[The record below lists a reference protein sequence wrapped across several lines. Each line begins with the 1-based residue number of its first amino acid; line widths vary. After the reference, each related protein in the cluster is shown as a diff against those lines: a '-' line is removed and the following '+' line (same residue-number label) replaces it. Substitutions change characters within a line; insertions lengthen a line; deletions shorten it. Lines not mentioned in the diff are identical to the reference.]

1 MRILKLV
8 SVLLL
13 SGQLLMSKNS
23 HLTRLIYSGID
34 YKYDKL
40 MYFNEKLI
48 YRTLIK
54 KNEIEPLI
62 SGAIGTFHGK
72 EHLFVRATATPTV
85 TTLAPVPVDG
95 NSFISGGEVIS
106 DGGAAV
112 TGRGVIWD
120 TIPKPTVTLP
130 TKTSDGTGVGKFSSV
145 IKGLIPG
152 RKYYFRAYASNAAGV
167 GYGRDTSFVPIA
179 IAPTVKTVEV
189 SAISKNSAEC
199 GGIVISNGGANIS
212 SRGVVWSTSP
222 QPSIALS
229 TKTNDSIGVGSFKSM
244 LNQLQERTSYYVRAY
259 AANNIGVSYG
269 EEIKF
274 NTLSLPTV
282 LTLEVDSVSFSSAIY
297 SGNITFDGGSEILE
311 RGVILDTLPNPTIQ
325 GVDEGPIALP
335 LSTYSYQTDSS
346 TTRETDVLS
355 YGNLSK
361 ESRFEKISVL
371 FNPTGTP
378 QEITVEIKDGYVYYQ
393 HCIILFTE
401 EEFEHKKLEKGNI
414 ISINNY
420 RWPNGII
427 PFIIDPSIKDSS
439 KIFDAIEQINIHT
452 NLCLKPRGTETNY
465 VKFRG
470 DKPGRCASSVGMIN
484 GEQPIHAGEFCS
496 FGSVIHEILH
506 AAGMWHEQSRP
517 DRDNYIRINYGNIHE
532 NYFNA
537 FEIPNDI
544 DVVGKYD
551 YESIMHYGSHFF
563 SKNSLPTIEVLS
575 PPAPPG
581 TTIGQREG
589 LSSGDIETINTI
601 YTKKDCSSAKYLV
614 NGKGKGFFSGK
625 LTGLKPGTKYYI
637 KAYAKNT
644 AGISYGQD
652 VSFTTSA
659 FLPSIEHNSISRR
672 LYDGFRVWY
681 KNLSDGG
688 LELNNV
694 GVLVD
699 TVPIPLFGL
708 SKVEYGKPSHYE
720 NGRKIWWPG
729 HFFDISGLKSNVKYY
744 YRFFA
749 TNKKGTAYSETN
761 NIILDS
767 PLKGQVSTISIDSI
781 KANTVIC
788 NGKVEFLSND
798 LITDYGF
805 VWDKQKNPTLELS
818 FKKITSRNGESN
830 FFSFFN
836 TIEGLSPNTTYYI
849 KAFIKNAAGIS
860 YGSELTFSTKAAALP
875 PIVKSIE
882 VKNIKSN
889 SFEFIGEVTADNES
903 TVYERGVVWDTT
915 KTPLLNNINRLK
927 TGNGIGVYN
936 VTVSSLNPN
945 KPYFVRAYAINSA
958 GIAYGDVIEL
968 KTLQIQLPSV
978 KTFLIE
984 QTWADSAKVIGSVI
998 DDGGAEV
1005 TYGIEWAIYDFINN
1019 DYKLVGSKIEGK
1031 GIAVF
1036 SSVVRNLKPGT
1047 PYYVRVFGKNNAG
1060 ISYGNYIS
1068 LFTKR
1073 SNPILITEVLR
1084 KDATYME
1091 CRVVIKS
1098 DGGWGSPVY
1107 RGVIIDTIP
1116 NAAPNVLNKYYNGIQ
1131 TDTFYVWA
1139 YNLKPNKKY
1148 YIRGF
1153 LDYFN
1158 VLYFSS
1164 EISDSTLIDWPQV
1177 QTSNMSSITETAAV
1191 IEGNVLS
1198 TGGDS
1203 NITRGVIWSTSHNLD
1218 VSLNTKT
1225 NEKGENG
1232 IYSSLI
1238 NGLNP
1243 GTIYYVRAYASNS
1256 RFTSYGHIEYF
1267 KTLINIPDLITTQI
1281 SNLSSN
1287 SVTSGGTVTSDDG
1300 AQVTE
1305 RGVVWSRSIF
1315 PTVSLTTKTIN
1326 GSGIG
1331 SFSSVVTGLLPNTKY
1346 YLRAYATNINGTNYG
1361 SQIEFTTKSGLPEL
1375 TTKKPTSI
1383 IDSSAICGGDIISA
1397 GNSNIISR
1405 GVVWSLS
1412 PAPTIGLTTKTSD
1425 GSGVGLF
1432 NSNIRGLSA
1441 GRRYYVRA
1449 YATNSLGTNYG
1460 QEEIIVTPIGLPTV
1474 TTTKTES
1481 IRGSTAMSGG
1491 NVTSTGGSLIV
1502 TRGVVWGTSPGP
1514 TISLNT
1520 KTNDGTGLGI
1530 YTSSIR
1536 GLNPGTTYYLRA
1548 YATNSLGTSYGGE
1561 EIIFIPIVP
1570 TGITTTKPTSITST
1584 TAISGGTATS
1594 AGGTS
1599 ILTRGVVWG
1608 TSPGPTIS
1616 LNTKTNDG
1624 SGPGTYTSFI
1634 SGLNPGTTYY
1644 VRAYVTNSFGTSYG
1658 GENSFVT
1665 NNVEISPEVLL
1676 TVPQYISA
1684 ANAISG
1690 GEVLSD
1696 GGSTVTS
1703 RGVVWSTTPNPT
1715 INLITKTVDGSG
1727 LGAFVSNIT
1736 GLSLDVTY
1744 YVRAYATNSVGTKY
1758 SSEFQIKLSLPT
1770 VIPLLEGSTFSG
1782 NQIKQGANVIFSG
1795 GSPVTARGIVWGTN
1809 PQPTIELNTKTME
1822 GNGLGSFIGI
1832 ANFQLNN
1839 CTEYYVRAYATN
1851 IGGTS
1856 YSSPANCYIFDNIS
1870 AVSTSVISAVT
1881 TNSAVCGGDLFLAN
1895 CMTNIVRGVIWST
1908 SPDPTIGL
1916 ATKTENENGSGVY
1929 VSNITG
1935 LAPNTTYYIRAYA
1948 KIKGSSNCGISFVK
1962 YGVVRTFT
1970 TASAF
1975 NCGLSTI
1982 TDIDGNTYNTVQ
1994 IGTQCWTKENLRVTK
2009 YSDGISIPLDNSGG
2023 TAGNGAGQTWG
2034 SRTTGARTIYE
2045 HSASNLTTYGYLYNW
2060 YAAKGIATT
2069 YNTSYKNLCP
2079 AGWHVPSDGEWTAL
2093 TTFLG
2098 GESIAGGKMKSTGT
2112 TLWASPNTGA
2122 TNVSGFTGLPGG
2134 FRNNDGRFLIISDR
2148 ACFWGADDNA
2158 SRRELYSNGGSVNS
2172 STSSKSVGFSVR
2184 CLRDNSSSGLQP
2196 DEKTNLVFLDS
2207 FPTNTFYSKRE
2218 VFEKEMNLEKAF
2230 IVFPNP
2236 SSGRVTIRFN
2246 NIKTNI
2252 PRKMEISDEMG
2263 RRLRE
2268 FNLSDMTNQLDFDLS
2283 SLPGSVYFL
2292 RVFYDNGILVEKL
2305 FKW

>member
-23 HLTRLIYSGID
+23 HITRLIYSGID

-54 KNEIEPLI
+54 NNEVESLI
-62 SGAIGTFHGK
+62 SGAIGTSHGK
-72 EHLFVRATATPTV
+72 EHLFVRAIATPTV

-130 TKTSDGTGVGKFSSV
+130 TKTNDGTGVGKFSSV

-179 IAPTVKTVEV
+179 IAPTVKTAEV

-199 GGIVISNGGANIS
+199 GGIVISNGGANIT

-222 QPSIALS
+222 QPSIVLS
-229 TKTNDSIGVGSFKSM
+229 TKTSDSTGVGSFKSM
-244 LNQLQERTSYYVRAY
+244 INQLQERTSYYVRAY
-259 AANNIGVSYG
+259 AANSIGVSYG

-274 NTLSLPTV
+274 NTISLPTV
-282 LTLEVDSVSFSSAIY
+282 LTMKVDSVSFTSAVY

-361 ESRFEKISVL
+361 ESRFEKIRVL
-371 FNPTGTP
+371 FNPMGTP

-393 HCIILFTE
+393 HCTILFTE
-401 EEFEHKKLEKGNI
+401 EEFEYKKLEKGNI
-414 ISINNY
+414 ISLNNY

-439 KIFDAIEQINIHT
+439 KIFDAIDQINIHT

-470 DKPGRCASSVGMIN
+470 DRPGRCASSVGMVD
-484 GEQPIHAGEFCS
+484 GEQSIHAGEFCS

-517 DRDNYIRINYGNIHE
+517 DRDNYIKINYGNIHE
-532 NYFNA
+532 DFIHNFG
-537 FEIPNDI
+537 IPNDI

-551 YESIMHYGSHFF
+551 YESIMHYGSHTF

-589 LSSGDIETINTI
+589 LSSGDISAINFI
-601 YTKKDCSSAKYLV
+601 YKQKVCSSAKNIV

-637 KAYAKNT
+637 KAYARNM

-659 FLPSIEHNSISRR
+659 FLPSISHNGEPGQYKY
-672 LYDGFRVWY
+672 YDGFRGDY
-681 KNLSDGG
+681 RILSDGG
-688 LELNNV
+688 IRLNNA
-694 GVLVD
+694 GLLVD
-699 TVPIPLFGL
+699 TVPIPTLGQ
-708 SKVEYGKPSHYE
+708 SKVQYDKDLWYYWNGGYGFIP
-720 NGRKIWWPG
+720 
-729 HFFDISGLKSNVKYY
+729 ISGLKSNTRYY

-749 TNKKGTAYSETN
+749 TNKIGTAYSEVKE
-761 NIILDS
+761 IIL
-767 PLKGQVSTISIDSI
+767 PHLELGKVETISVDSI
-781 KANTVIC
+781 KVNSVIC
-788 NGKVEFLSND
+788 NGFTWSTGKDEKAVM
-798 LITDYGF
+798 GF
-805 VWDKQKNPTLELS
+805 VWDTLKNPTFELS
-818 FKKITSRNGESN
+818 SKYIAPYTSIFN
-830 FFSFFN
+830 FFGI
-836 TIEGLSPNTTYYI
+836 IEGLSPNKTYYI
-849 KAFIKNAAGIS
+849 KAYIKNAAGIS
-860 YGSELTFSTKAAALP
+860 YGSELTFSTKAAGLP
-875 PIVKSIE
+875 PIVKTIE
-882 VKNIKSN
+882 IKNIKSN

-903 TVYERGVVWDTT
+903 TVYERGVVWNTT
-915 KTPLLNNINRLK
+915 KTPLLNNSNKIK
-927 TGNGIGVYN
+927 SDNGKGVYN
-936 VTVSSLNPN
+936 TKVSTLNPN
-945 KPYFVRAYAINSA
+945 TTYYARSYAINSA
-958 GIAYGDVIEL
+958 GVGYGDVIEL

-984 QTWADSAKVIGSVI
+984 QTWADSAKVIGNVI

-1005 TYGIEWAIYDFINN
+1005 TYGIEWAIYDFIKNE
-1019 DYKLVGSKIEGK
+1019 YKLVGSKIEGK

-1073 SNPILITEVLR
+1073 SNPVLITEVFR

-1116 NAAPNVLNKYYNGIQ
+1116 NAAPNLLNKFYNGAQ
-1131 TDTFYVWA
+1131 SDTFYVWA

-1158 VLYFSS
+1158 VFYFSN
-1164 EISDSTLIDWPQV
+1164 EIIDSTLIDWPQV
-1177 QTSNMSSITETAAV
+1177 ETSNMSSITETAAV

-1203 NITRGVIWSTSHNLD
+1203 NISRGVIWSTSPNLD

-1225 NEKGENG
+1225 YDKGENG

-1243 GTIYYVRAYASNS
+1243 GTTYYVRAYVSNR
-1256 RFTSYGHIEYF
+1256 RFTSYGPIKYF
-1267 KTLINIPDLITTQI
+1267 KTLINIPDLTTTQI
-1281 SNLSSN
+1281 SNLSSS
-1287 SVTSGGTVTSDDG
+1287 SVVSGGTVTSDDG

-1305 RGVVWSRSIF
+1305 RGVVWSKSIF
-1315 PTVSLTTKTIN
+1315 PTVSLTTKTLN

-1331 SFSSVVTGLLPNTKY
+1331 TFSSMVTGLLPNTKY

-1361 SQIEFTTKSGLPEL
+1361 SQIEFITKSGLPEL

-1383 IDSSAICGGDIISA
+1383 TDSSAICGGDIISS
-1397 GNSNIISR
+1397 GNSNLTAR

-1412 PAPTIGLTTKTSD
+1412 PTPTVALTTKTMD
-1425 GSGVGLF
+1425 GNGTGSF
-1432 NSNIRGLSA
+1432 NSNIRGLNP
-1441 GRRYYVRA
+1441 GTTYYLRA
-1449 YATNSLGTNYG
+1449 YATNSLGTSYG
-1460 QEEIIVTPIGLPTV
+1460 AEEIILTQIGLPRV
-1474 TTTKTES
+1474 TTTKPNF

-1502 TRGVVWGTSPGP
+1502 TRGVVWGTRPSP

-1520 KTNDGTGLGI
+1520 KTNDGTGMGI

-1561 EIIFIPIVP
+1561 EIMVIPIVP
-1570 TGITTTKPTSITST
+1570 TGITTTKPSSITST
-1584 TAISGGTATS
+1584 TAISGGTITS
-1594 AGGTS
+1594 TGGIS
-1599 ILTRGVVWG
+1599 IFSRGVVWG

-1624 SGPGTYTSFI
+1624 SGPGTYTSLI

-1658 GENSFVT
+1658 GENSFAT
-1665 NNVEISPEVLL
+1665 NNVE
-1676 TVPQYISA
+1676 
-1684 ANAISG
+1684 
-1690 GEVLSD
+1690 
-1696 GGSTVTS
+1696 
-1703 RGVVWSTTPNPT
+1703 
-1715 INLITKTVDGSG
+1715 
-1727 LGAFVSNIT
+1727 
-1736 GLSLDVTY
+1736 
-1744 YVRAYATNSVGTKY
+1744 
-1758 SSEFQIKLSLPT
+1758 
-1770 VIPLLEGSTFSG
+1770 
-1782 NQIKQGANVIFSG
+1782 
-1795 GSPVTARGIVWGTN
+1795 
-1809 PQPTIELNTKTME
+1809 
-1822 GNGLGSFIGI
+1822 
-1832 ANFQLNN
+1832 
-1839 CTEYYVRAYATN
+1839 
-1851 IGGTS
+1851 
-1856 YSSPANCYIFDNIS
+1856 
-1870 AVSTSVISAVT
+1870 
-1881 TNSAVCGGDLFLAN
+1881 
-1895 CMTNIVRGVIWST
+1895 
-1908 SPDPTIGL
+1908 
-1916 ATKTENENGSGVY
+1916 
-1929 VSNITG
+1929 
-1935 LAPNTTYYIRAYA
+1935 
-1948 KIKGSSNCGISFVK
+1948 
-1962 YGVVRTFT
+1962 
-1970 TASAF
+1970 
-1975 NCGLSTI
+1975 
-1982 TDIDGNTYNTVQ
+1982 
-1994 IGTQCWTKENLRVTK
+1994 
-2009 YSDGISIPLDNSGG
+2009 
-2023 TAGNGAGQTWG
+2023 
-2034 SRTTGARTIYE
+2034 
-2045 HSASNLTTYGYLYNW
+2045 
-2060 YAAKGIATT
+2060 
-2069 YNTSYKNLCP
+2069 
-2079 AGWHVPSDGEWTAL
+2079 
-2093 TTFLG
+2093 
-2098 GESIAGGKMKSTGT
+2098 
-2112 TLWASPNTGA
+2112 
-2122 TNVSGFTGLPGG
+2122 
-2134 FRNNDGRFLIISDR
+2134 
-2148 ACFWGADDNA
+2148 
-2158 SRRELYSNGGSVNS
+2158 
-2172 STSSKSVGFSVR
+2172 
-2184 CLRDNSSSGLQP
+2184 
-2196 DEKTNLVFLDS
+2196 DS
-2207 FPTNTFYSKRE
+2207 FPANTIYSNRE
-2218 VFEKEMNLEKAF
+2218 VFGKEMKLEKEF

-2236 SSGRVTIRFN
+2236 SSGKVTIRFN
-2246 NIKTNI
+2246 NFKTNI

-2263 RRLRE
+2263 RRIRE
-2268 FNLSDMTNQLDFDLS
+2268 FNLSDMKNQFDFDLS

-2292 RVFYDNGILVEKL
+2292 RVFYDNGIFVEKL